1 MPDLPVETPKI
12 LALYLQIAQYPI
24 LARQIRQ
31 RMREEL
37 YSRGII
43 AAHALE
49 QEARAKAIDSQF
61 REGLTNPYAEEDE
74 HTWEQRLQHMRDTL
88 TDFYFAYNLP
98 VELFQNIVAQFISER
113 GARPS
118 ADVRLSFNPEL
129 APVDLLLRQMRLYEA
144 LPEAERARVRHHQEE
159 INVVLIRTII
169 SD

>member
-1 MPDLPVETPKI
+1 MPDMPVETPKI

-37 YSRGII
+37 YGRGVIT
-43 AAHALE
+43 APNLE

-74 HTWEQRLQHMRDTL
+74 HLWEQRLQHVRDTL

-98 VELFQNIVAQFISER
+98 LDLFHHIVEGLVAQR
-113 GARPS
+113 GVQPVASAR
-118 ADVRLSFNPEL
+118 LTFNPEL
-129 APVDLLLRQMRLYEA
+129 APVDMLLRQLHAYER
-144 LPEAERARVRHHQEE
+144 LPEAERAKVGHHE
-159 INVVLIRTII
+159 
-169 SD
+169 